1 MLYAMLHDFRLIIK
15 QIVLHDII
23 KYAKLWISELTIEFN
38 LYLYN
43 VEKDR
48 ISGASGQLCQELRQ
62 SYIQTE
68 IYYYL

>member
-1 MLYAMLHDFRLIIK
+1 MILHLFWLIIK
-15 QIVLHDII
+15 QIILRYIL
-23 KYAKLWISELTIEFN
+23 KYAKLLTSELTTEFN

-48 ISGASGQLCQELRQ
+48 ISNASGQLCQELRQ